1 MIAIGISKAQKLE
14 TQHHHDAMVK
24 MQSSDKAKEWFRRK
38 PYEIRSGAGGQ
49 SNYERERAK
58 EKILVEV
65 SRACACNKKN

>member
-1 MIAIGISKAQKLE
+1 VIAIGISKAQKLE

-49 SNYERERAK
+49 ENFESVSSVSEGNTKDK
-58 EKILVEV
+58 E
-65 SRACACNKKN
+65 